1 MVIKIELVLDD
12 KIWLDHVTRIK
23 VKNIVKK
30 ALTGIMSLLG
40 INITKYAAKTIEL
53 SIVLT
58 GDNTIRDYNRNYRD
72 NDKPT
77 NVLSFPIYEKE
88 FIKELKCNDY
98 LLIGDVVLSIDTI
111 LKESKEQNKPFLN
124 HLTHLIVHS
133 ILHLFG
139 FDHINIQEAK
149 DMETMEIKVL
159 NDFGIDNPYE

>member
-12 KIWLDHVTRIK
+12 KVWLDHVTRIK
-23 VKNIVKK
+23 IKNIVKK

-111 LKESKEQNKPFLN
+111 LRESKEQNKPFLN